1 MGSNNLIEACISQKV
16 KKIIALSTDKA
27 AAPINLYGA
36 TKLCS
41 DKLFIS
47 ANNIVGKKDIKFC
60 VVRYGNVMMS
70 RGSVLP
76 IFLKDKTKGILNITD
91 KKMTRFNITL
101 EEGVNFVLFALKA
114 CVGQEIF
121 VPKLPS
127 YNIMNLARAVSS
139 TAKIKITGIRKGEK
153 LHEEMITISDS
164 YNTIETK
171 KYYIILPSNLKNSK
185 KYLKKYNARV
195 IKRPFSY
202 NSFDNIQKLS
212 VNNIKQLLK
221 SFKEISVK

>member
-1 MGSNNLIEACISQKV
+1 M
-16 KKIIALSTDKA
+16 
-27 AAPINLYGA
+27 YGA

-139 TAKIKITGIRKGEK
+139 TAKIKITGIRKEK
-153 LHEEMITISDS
+153 NS
-164 YNTIETK
+164 TK
-171 KYYIILPSNLKNSK
+171 K
-185 KYLKKYNARV
+185 
-195 IKRPFSY
+195 
-202 NSFDNIQKLS
+202 
-212 VNNIKQLLK
+212 
-221 SFKEISVK
+221 